1 MDALPEPVR
10 QVTAHYL
17 TLAEERVPGVVE
29 GLYLLGSLGWGEWY
43 DGRSD
48 VDFLAVTGERPDP
61 APLHELH
68 AELGQAFPRPWF
80 SGSYVTW
87 SDLGRSPARLPAVP
101 GILEGA
107 WRDAGP
113 GPSPVEWHQLAH
125 HGIRVHGPAVQDL
138 DVRADEQEL
147 RRYSHRNL
155 TEYWA
160 PLLTQL
166 EEDRERAGRPD
177 VVEWFVL
184 GIPRLHHVVATGT
197 QTSKDGAGHHA
208 LEVFGK
214 QRWRPVVA
222 EALTHRALGEASGF
236 WAGRED
242 ELADDVLA
250 FCRTALDAGLA
261 LDPEAPTDELEPAER
276 SAPT

>member
-10 QVTAHYL
+10 QVTTCYL
-17 TLAEERVPGVVE
+17 SLAEEHVPGLVE
-29 GLYLLGSLGWGEWY
+29 GVYLLGSLGWGEWY

-48 VDFLAVTGERPDP
+48 VDFLAVTRERADP
-61 APLHELH
+61 RRLHELH

-87 SDLGRSPARLPAVP
+87 ADLARSPQGLPDVP
-101 GILEGA
+101 GILEGE

-125 HGIRVHGPAVQDL
+125 HGVRVHGPAIQDL
-138 DVRADEQEL
+138 DVYADEQEL

-155 TEYWA
+155 TEYWE
-160 PLLTQL
+160 PHLTKVG
-166 EEDRERAGRPD
+166 EDREQAGRPD
-177 VVEWFVL
+177 QVEWFVL
-184 GIPRLHHVVATGT
+184 GISRLHHVLATGT
-197 QTSKDGAGHHA
+197 QTSKDGAGHYA

-214 QRWRPVVA
+214 ERWRPVVA
-222 EALTHRALGEASGF
+222 EALTHRATGQASGF

-242 ELADDVLA
+242 ELADEVTA
-250 FCRTALDAGLA
+250 FCRMALVAALA
-261 LDPEAPTDELEPAER
+261 LDPEDPTDEMHPAER